1 MIELS
6 LSPGLF
12 NPAEQN
18 ANKVA
23 RSKMTPRELLA
34 DDVRM
39 LRKYGVPNSQIILII
54 NMNKAKYGLTK

>member
-1 MIELS
+1 MIELL
-6 LSPGLF
+6 LSPDLF

-23 RSKMTPRELLA
+23 RSKMTPRELLT

-39 LRKYGVPNSQIILII
+39 LRKYGVPNNKIQEIIQMTK
-54 NMNKAKYGLTK
+54 NKYGLTK